1 MKVMVTG
8 GTSFIGCHVV
18 RRLAG
23 EGHEVT
29 ILARDPA
36 KVPGLRSLAS
46 VDLVSGTL
54 TSAAVIEEALRGQDA
69 CIHIALGW
77 GDDATGMA
85 EADTL
90 PAIRIFQAAADL
102 GVRHLIYTSSVA
114 VFDSEAGWHADTDP
128 PRPARFYGA
137 TKAATEVYLL
147 ALAAERSLRAN
158 VIRPGY
164 TFGNPAVPGAPI
176 QRMPELPQIA
186 GQAAHGE
193 PITVAR
199 HAGLQ
204 FIWAED
210 LARIYSAVLGSA
222 VNRSMFTALSPE
234 FITWE
239 QIARW
244 AVELCGSASQVSVA
258 DADATATRIRYD
270 VSAIGRE
277 FDLRFNAAGLLKAHL
292 GYLLRTF
299 GREVPEAP

>member
-1 MKVMVTG
+1 MKIMVTG

-18 RRLAG
+18 KRLAG
-23 EGHEVT
+23 EGHQVT

-46 VDLVSGTL
+46 VDLVPGTL
-54 TSAAVIEEALRGQDA
+54 TSPAVIEEALRGKDA

-77 GDDATGMA
+77 GDDAVGMA

-114 VFDSEAGWHADTDP
+114 VFDSERGWYSDTDP

-137 TKAATEVYLL
+137 TKAATEVYVL

-176 QRMPELPQIA
+176 QSMPELPEIA
-186 GQAAHGE
+186 RKAAHGE

-199 HAGLQ
+199 NAGLQ
-204 FIWAED
+204 FIWAGD

-222 VNRSMFTALSPE
+222 VNRALFTSLSPD

-244 AVELCGSASQVSVA
+244 AVELCGSASEVSVA
-258 DADATATRIRYD
+258 DADATAARIRYD

-277 FDLRFNAAGLLKAHL
+277 FDLRFNAAGPLKAHL

-299 GREVPEAP
+299 GGEVPAVP